1 MWWEIHLQHFLDN
14 PIRANKITTARDF
27 FFKKKVRERK
37 IILSNTNWMS
47 STIRYRLQET
57 DRQTAPSLPPETLR
71 PVQEQCN
78 IAAND
83 SPPISPTQHNTSAC
97 QFHLKRE
104 LIRGQKET
112 QRQTRD
118 CNQHKLCFIVG
129 LSWSS
134 KIRLNLS
141 TNFNRKRKLCQTEKI
156 KKKKGLQ
163 PVQYYTYGLYGL
175 HDPSNIPAFLFQV
188 CINNYITKNS
198 ENQKRGFP
206 VTRDFKIT

>member
-1 MWWEIHLQHFLDN
+1 MWWEIHLQHFLDKPHQSKQDN
-14 PIRANKITTARDF
+14 NSQRLR
-27 FFKKKVRERK
+27 KKKVRERK

-104 LIRGQKET
+104 LIRGQKES

-141 TNFNRKRKLCQTEKI
+141 TNFNRKRKPCQTGK
-156 KKKKGLQ
+156 KKKKG
-163 PVQYYTYGLYGL
+163 
-175 HDPSNIPAFLFQV
+175 SNQCSTTPMAFMVCMIPQIFQLFFSRFV
-188 CINNYITKNS
+188 
-198 ENQKRGFP
+198 
-206 VTRDFKIT
+206 